1 MTYKLLK
8 NSAGEVIAYGPND
21 DMYEPS
27 LKKGDVL
34 VIEEDEIAQPLIA
47 ELNAKLLARSLAESA
62 SKEAAKA
69 SAIAK
74 LEALG
79 LTEDEAKAIF
89 G

>member
-1 MTYKLLK
+1 MSYKLVK
-8 NSAGEVIAYGPND
+8 NKAGEVVAYGPND

-27 LKKGDVL
+27 LKTGDLL
-34 VIEEDEIAQPLIA
+34 VIEEDVIAEPLIA
-47 ELNAKLLARSLAESA
+47 ELNAKLLAQSLAEKA

-69 SAIAK
+69 SAIIK

-79 LTEDEAKAIF
+79 LTEDEAKAII